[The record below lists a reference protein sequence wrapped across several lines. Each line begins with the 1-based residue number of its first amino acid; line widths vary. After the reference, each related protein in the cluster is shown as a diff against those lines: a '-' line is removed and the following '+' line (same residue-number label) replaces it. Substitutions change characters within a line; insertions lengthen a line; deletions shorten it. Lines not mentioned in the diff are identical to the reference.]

1 MDSFCDPETGVCA
14 PRPLANNAAA
24 AEANPPD
31 QEILY
36 VGDPMCSWC
45 WSIAPALEALQDYAE
60 SRGLRFT
67 VLVGGLRPGGGDAWT
82 PQFKAFLRHHW
93 EEISTRTGRPFSF
106 GLLDHPHFNYDTE
119 PPCRAV
125 VTARA
130 LLREAGRPER
140 DLLAVFASIQEK
152 FFVANQDP
160 NEPAFYESICQR
172 HALDFA
178 AFRQRFESPSIKDQ
192 TLAEF
197 NLVRRMGVNGFPT
210 VLFRDGKTL
219 REVAYGYAPGDEMI
233 ATVRELAG

>member
-1 MDSFCDPETGVCA
+1 MNPICDPETGACT
-14 PRPLANNAAA
+14 PRFLSEDAAVADVA
-24 AEANPPD
+24 APD

-36 VGDPMCSWC
+36 VGDPLCSWC
-45 WSIAPALEALQDYAE
+45 WSIAPALEALQAYAE
-60 SRGLRFT
+60 SRNLRFS

-82 PQFKAFLRHHW
+82 PQFRAFLRYHW
-93 EEISTRTGRPFSF
+93 EEIAARTGRPFSF
-106 GLLDHPHFNYDTE
+106 ELLDLPHFNYDTE

-130 LLREAGRPER
+130 LLREADRPESE
-140 DLLAVFASIQEK
+140 LLAIFAAIQEK

-160 NEPAFYESICQR
+160 NEPAFYQSICQC
-172 HALDFA
+172 HGLDFA
-178 AFRQRFESPSIKDQ
+178 AFCQRFESQSIKDQ

-197 NLVRRMGVNGFPT
+197 NLVRRMGVDGFPT
-210 VLFRDGKTL
+210 VLFRDGDTL

>member
-1 MDSFCDPETGVCA
+1 MEPICDPETGVCT
-14 PRPLANNAAA
+14 PRFLSESPAASDVTA
-24 AEANPPD
+24 PD
-31 QEILY
+31 QEIVY

-45 WSIAPALEALQDYAE
+45 WSISPDLEALQAYAE

-82 PQFKAFLRHHW
+82 PQFRAFLRHHW
-93 EEISTRTGRPFSF
+93 EEISARTGRPFSF
-106 GLLDHPHFNYDTE
+106 ELLDQPHFNYDTE

-125 VTARA
+125 VAARA
-130 LLREAGRPER
+130 LLREADRPEGE
-140 DLLAVFASIQEK
+140 LLAVFASIQEQ

-160 NEPAFYESICQR
+160 SEPAFYESICQR
-172 HALDFA
+172 HGLDFA
-178 AFRQRFESPSIKDQ
+178 AFRQRFESPAIKEQ

-197 NLVRRMGVNGFPT
+197 NLVRRMGVDGFPT
-210 VLFRDGKTL
+210 VLFHDGQNL